1 MNDVFGRSVENI
13 NRGCEVNA
21 IGRFI
26 HWESKTGTNLAQEVE
41 RATWRTSM
49 SRTAWPPRTTVLK
62 AERTTVV
69 AMMTREAVR
78 AGVGTMSMVSHSVHS
93 MATRSKSK
101 GTRVMVAMRVG
112 VEVVGSWRTV
122 AVFALSTFAAEWTW
136 SMVATAAALVL
147 EMTVAVVVGA
157 VRFGRGRFAIINSD

>member
-1 MNDVFGRSVENI
+1 
-13 NRGCEVNA
+13 
-21 IGRFI
+21 
-26 HWESKTGTNLAQEVE
+26 
-41 RATWRTSM
+41 M
-49 SRTAWPPRTTVLK
+49 SRTAWSPGTTVLK

-101 GTRVMVAMRVG
+101 GTRVTVAMRVG

-147 EMTVAVVVGA
+147 EMTVAVVISA
-157 VRFGRGRFAIINSD
+157 VRFG